1 MGLDNKSS
9 DVFEVRG
16 KLEYPGNT
24 LSQSTEQQS
33 QPTISI
39 HCGIKPGHI
48 GGNYSLNLIFLL
60 TGIQEMKNL
69 GIEIDMETIDTNMV
83 YFKVNNNKVSAN
95 DLVKSMFTVSDTDP
109 MEKQVAVKMLTLG
122 KNRIRLVLHHQV
134 TEADIQNTLQKMR
147 IILTS

>member
-1 MGLDNKSS
+1 MESS
-9 DVFEVRG
+9 LG
-16 KLEYPGNT
+16 Y
-24 LSQSTEQQS
+24 
-33 QPTISI
+33 
-39 HCGIKPGHI
+39 I

-95 DLVKSMFTVSDTDP
+95 DLVKSMFTVSDNDP
-109 MEKQVAVKMLTLG
+109 IEKQVAVKMLTLG

-147 IILTS
+147 MILTS

>member
-39 HCGIKPGHI
+39 QCGIKPGLHWWK
-48 GGNYSLNLIFLL
+48 LL
-60 TGIQEMKNL
+60 PKS
-69 GIEIDMETIDTNMV
+69 
-83 YFKVNNNKVSAN
+83 YFFADRNSR
-95 DLVKSMFTVSDTDP
+95 DEKSW
-109 MEKQVAVKMLTLG
+109 
-122 KNRIRLVLHHQV
+122 H
-134 TEADIQNTLQKMR
+134 
-147 IILTS
+147 